1 MANYN
6 VDLVVVGS
14 GPGGYVA
21 AIRASQLGMKTIC
34 VEKAELGG
42 VCLNWGCIPS
52 KALLKSAEYANFLS
66 HANEFGFNNVK
77 FETDFPA
84 VIKRSRGVANQMSGG
99 VKYLFGKYK
108 VQHVVGFGVLK
119 NSNTVEVKDDKGNIT
134 DTVTAKN
141 IIIATGGRTR
151 ILPGIEVDRKNIWT
165 STEAMLQDKAPK
177 NLVIMGSGAIG
188 VEFGYFYNGMGTD
201 VTILEFQDRIV
212 PVEDKDISKELERQ
226 FKKQGIKCITGA
238 KVTSAK
244 PTANGVLITYERNGK
259 TETIEA
265 EKALNAIGVQANI
278 EGIGLETVG
287 VQTERGVIKVDHICR
302 TNVPNIFAIGD
313 VIGAPALAHKASAEG
328 IAVAEFLAGHGEHGI
343 NYSNIPGCTY
353 CVPQIASVGLTEDKA
368 KELGY
373 ELKIGKFPYTANG
386 KAHGIGKAMGFVKL
400 VFDAKYGE
408 ILGAHLIGPDVTE
421 IIGEVGIARE
431 LGGTAKT
438 LFKTIH
444 AHPTLSEAVM
454 EAAAAAYDEA
464 VNI

>member
-1 MANYN
+1 MANHN

-77 FETDFPA
+77 FDTDFPA

-108 VQHVVGFGVLK
+108 VQHVAGFGVLK
-119 NSNTVEVKDDKGNIT
+119 NNNTVEVKDDKGNVT

-141 IIIATGGRTR
+141 IIIATGARTR

-188 VEFGYFYNGMGTD
+188 VEFGYFYNAMGTD

-212 PVEDKDISKELERQ
+212 PVEDKDISKELERN

-244 PTANGVLITYERNGK
+244 PTANGVTITYERNGK
-259 TETIEA
+259 SETIEA

-353 CVPQIASVGLTEDKA
+353 CVPQIASVGLTEEKA
-368 KELGY
+368 KEAGY
-373 ELKIGKFPYTANG
+373 EVKVGKFPYTANG
-386 KAHGIGKAMGFVKL
+386 KAHGIGKASGFVKM

-408 ILGAHLIGPDVTE
+408 ILGAHLIGQDVTE
-421 IIGEVGIARE
+421 MIGEVGIARE

-438 LFKTIH
+438 IFKTIH

-454 EAAAAAYDEA
+454 EAAAAAYGEA

>member
-1 MANYN
+1 MANHTC
-6 VDLVVVGS
+6 DLVVIGS

-21 AIRASQLGMKTIC
+21 AIRASQLGLKTIC

-66 HANEFGFNNVK
+66 HADEFGFKDVNFK
-77 FETDFPA
+77 TDFPA
-84 VIKRSRGVANQMSGG
+84 VVKRSRGVANQMSGG
-99 VKYLFGKYK
+99 VKFLFGKYK
-108 VQHVVGFGVLK
+108 VQHVAGFGVLK
-119 NSNTVEVKDDKGNIT
+119 NNTTVEVKDANGNVT

-141 IIIATGGRTR
+141 IIIATGARTR
-151 ILPGIEVDRKNIWT
+151 ILPGIEVDRKDIWT
-165 STEAMLQDKAPK
+165 STEAMLQEKAPK
-177 NLVIMGSGAIG
+177 DLVIMGSGAIG
-188 VEFGYFYNGMGTD
+188 VEFGYFYNAMGTE

-212 PVEDKDISKELERQ
+212 PVEDKDVSKELERQ
-226 FKKQGIKCITGA
+226 FKKQGIKCVTGA

-244 PTANGVLITYERNGK
+244 SNGGSVTITYERNGK
-259 TETIEA
+259 VETINA

-278 EGIGLETVG
+278 EGIGLEAAG
-287 VQTERGVIKVDHICR
+287 VQTDRGLIKVDHICR
-302 TNVPNIFAIGD
+302 TNIPNIFAIGD

-353 CVPQIASVGLTEDKA
+353 CIPQIASVGMTEEKA
-368 KELGY
+368 KEAGY
-373 ELKIGKFPYTANG
+373 EVKVGKFPYTANG
-386 KAHGIGKAMGFVKL
+386 KAHGIGKAMGFVKM

-408 ILGAHLIGPDVTE
+408 VLGAHMIGPDVTE
-421 IIGEVGIARE
+421 MIGEVGLARE
-431 LGGTAKT
+431 LGGTAKAI
-438 LFKTIH
+438 FKTIH

-454 EAAAAAYDEA
+454 EASAAAYDEA